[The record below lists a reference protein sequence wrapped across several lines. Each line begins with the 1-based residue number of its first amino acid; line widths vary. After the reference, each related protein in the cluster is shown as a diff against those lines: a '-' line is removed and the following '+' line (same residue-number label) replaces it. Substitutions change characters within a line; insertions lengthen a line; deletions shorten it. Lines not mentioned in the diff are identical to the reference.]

1 MGAAN
6 RETAKMDHGQ
16 KKDSG
21 QKTGSGALN
30 GLAAA
35 IVVSAGLAAAG
46 AFLADGIVRNRTAE
60 RTVTVRGL
68 AEREVM
74 ADLAIW
80 PMSVTAAGDDLV
92 AVQGD
97 IDVATEKTRAFL
109 LARGFSDEEIALGRV
124 NLQDRLAQSWGSER
138 PAGGRY
144 LINQPI
150 RVRTE
155 KVDLVDRTT
164 RETGALLRAGVVLT
178 GYEGPSF
185 VFTRLNDIKPVML
198 EEATRN
204 ARDAADAFARDS
216 GAKVGAIRNAQQG
229 LFQILPRDDVPG
241 ETEASQIAKNV
252 RVVTSV
258 TYLLDE

>member
-1 MGAAN
+1 MDTHQRRGGGVLTGFAA
-6 RETAKMDHGQ
+6 
-16 KKDSG
+16 
-21 QKTGSGALN
+21 ALV
-30 GLAAA
+30 LAAG
-35 IVVSAGLAAAG
+35 VAAAG

-68 AEREVM
+68 AEREVQ
-74 ADLAIW
+74 ADLAVW
-80 PMSVTAAGDDLV
+80 PMTVSAAGDDL
-92 AVQGD
+92 AAAQGD
-97 IDVATEKTRAFL
+97 IDAAMDKTRAFL
-109 LARGFSDEEIALGRV
+109 MARGFDAAEISLGRV
-124 NLQDRLAQSWGSER
+124 FLQDRLAQSWGSDR

-150 RVRTE
+150 RVRTD
-155 KVDLVDRTT
+155 KVDLVDETT

-185 VFTRLNDIKPVML
+185 VFTRLNDVKPAML
-198 EEATRN
+198 EEATTN
-204 ARDAADAFARDS
+204 AREAADAFAQDS
-216 GAKVGAIRNAQQG
+216 GAKVGAIANAQQG

-241 ETEASQIAKNV
+241 ETEANQIAKRV